1 MSQSTYL
8 SQSSP
13 MVTLLTLPVAKYS
26 FATGS
31 NAQGAIPWGHLMRD
45 DIDVLFDVSQPSN
58 LESTKR
64 SKINMRIVQVI
75 STLEFVPIEELCQE
89 ATALRVKMQSMGI
102 TPTMD
107 QLTIF
112 AITKHPLLAIR
123 YRLSNGEA
131 RRIQMKFRS
140 EGDCD
145 AAVQV
150 VKSLGIEF
158 QEQASNRPKTSA
170 SRPGPSRSP
179 SSLSA
184 LTNRPVTAAA
194 PERPDNADTA
204 STLPFALSTSH
215 YFPQKLPD
223 AAHVSAEASR
233 SATSNLDILPPC
245 AVVNGQTTLY
255 RLNTSRDKS
264 SSQVQSQSYLSEP
277 TTTDAVAPQ
286 RPSSSH
292 LYRSSAMTHHHQQQ
306 DVFPSL
312 HPAVFTPSA
321 AERPSSSFSSSLLP
335 TVLKGDGQFLPADG
349 RPDTA
354 ASMPPPSFKPP
365 LSTADEQRSSSLGD
379 FSSDPA
385 WQPSSDTELPPSQRP
400 WTAPASQIPETLTH
414 LIPPRRELPFKR
426 PGSSS
431 RPSSSAALPPL
442 RKPTL
447 VSEASTV
454 PSREAAR
461 KRVFGEDEQH
471 SMLAG
476 PEKTIPS
483 PRRKAAALREARAE
497 ASRKSTNSGASDT
510 AIQQATPENQVVH
523 VPQIAVSALPT
534 EVPLLKK
541 PRVVGPRKM
550 DGTVSSSETTASVCQ
565 TSQADFKEQIL
576 AAPIQTPVP
585 SRATSANKPPRV
597 SSLLDADHEVVDR
610 LGAFLYKPPAPSPK
624 ALQPVQEE
632 NLAEYAAQCDEDRIA
647 AIDTM
652 ICEYLY
658 DDNFKQLC
666 GDVESCW
673 RRIGLGL

>member
-1 MSQSTYL
+1 MSQLTYS

-13 MVTLLTLPVAKYS
+13 VATLLTLPVAKYS

-45 DIDVLFDVSQPSN
+45 DIDVLFDASQPAN
-58 LESTKR
+58 LENTKR
-64 SKINMRIVQVI
+64 SKINMRIVQGV

-112 AITKHPLLAIR
+112 AITKRPLLAIR

-150 VKSLGIEF
+150 VRSLGIEF

-170 SRPGPSRSP
+170 SRPGPSRPP

-194 PERPDNADTA
+194 PERPDSADTA

-233 SATSNLDILPPC
+233 SATFNLDILPPC

-255 RLNTSRDKS
+255 HPNTSWEKS

-277 TTTDAVAPQ
+277 TTADAVVPQ
-286 RPSSSH
+286 RPPSSH
-292 LYRSSAMTHHHQQQ
+292 LYRSSTMTHHHQQQ
-306 DVFPSL
+306 DMFPSL
-312 HPAVFTPSA
+312 HPAVVTPSA

-335 TVLKGDGQFLPADG
+335 TVPKGDGQFSPADR

-365 LSTADEQRSSSLGD
+365 LSTPNEQRSSSLGG
-379 FSSDPA
+379 FSSDPV
-385 WQPSSDTELPPSQRP
+385 WQPSSETELPPSQRP

-442 RKPTL
+442 RRPTL
-447 VSEASTV
+447 ISEASTV

-461 KRVFGEDEQH
+461 KRALGEDERP
-471 SMLAG
+471 SM
-476 PEKTIPS
+476 PEKTILS
-483 PRRKAAALREARAE
+483 PRRKPAALREVRAE

-510 AIQQATPENQVVH
+510 AIQQATSENQVVQP
-523 VPQIAVSALPT
+523 PQIAISALPT
-534 EVPLLKK
+534 EAPLLKK
-541 PRVVGPRKM
+541 PRVVGPRDV
-550 DGTVSSSETTASVCQ
+550 DGTVASSETIAPVCQ
-565 TSQADFKEQIL
+565 TSQADSKEQVL
-576 AAPIQTPVP
+576 AAPTQTPVP
-585 SRATSANKPPRV
+585 LRATSANKPPRV

-610 LGAFLYKPPAPSPK
+610 LGAFLYKPPALSPK
-624 ALQPVQEE
+624 ALQPVQDE